1 MKPTVIGIIKDANGI
16 SDIIASM
23 LAYIEI
29 NGSTNANY
37 KDWKFEYDNRMM
49 YDLDTNYTIYD
60 IDKILKSITQ
70 NVFGVNF
77 TIWENN
83 IKKYNIKY
91 VYDIKQNIYI
101 NSDRIDNINQHIIPD
116 NYLNSI
122 CKIKEYF
129 IDTDKNNCVTIK
141 GLCNILET
149 FLNETIEKDFL
160 YKRLFREIERDIKFH
175 PFKVIANIDKDKSN
189 LVTNWIQSSNSF
201 TGEVLQINPFDADEP
216 CSKDNLSSE
225 ECFNLFYRILNYY
238 KQWI

>member
-1 MKPTVIGIIKDANGI
+1 MKPTVIGIIKDANDI

-49 YDLDTNYTIYD
+49 YDLDPNNTIYD

-77 TIWENN
+77 AIWENN

-101 NSDRIDNINQHIIPD
+101 NSDRIDNINQHVIPD

-160 YKRLFREIERDIKFH
+160 YKRLFREIERDIKFY

-201 TGEVLQINPFDADEP
+201 TGEVLQINPFDVDEP
-216 CSKDNLSSE
+216 CKDSLNSE

>member
-37 KDWKFEYDNRMM
+37 KDWKFEYDNRKI
-49 YDLDTNYTIYD
+49 YDLDSNNIIYD
-60 IDKILKSITQ
+60 IEKILKSIAQ

-77 TIWENN
+77 AIWENN
-83 IKKYNIKY
+83 IKKYNINY

-101 NSDRIDNINQHIIPD
+101 NSDKIDNINHHIIPD

-122 CKIKEYF
+122 YKIKECF
-129 IDTDKNNCVTIK
+129 INTDKNNCVTIK

-160 YKRLFREIERDIKFH
+160 YKRIFREIEIDIKFY

-201 TGEVLQINPFDADEP
+201 TGEVLQINTFDTDKL
-216 CSKDNLSSE
+216 CSKDKFNSE
-225 ECFNLFYRILNYY
+225 EYFNLFYRILNYY

>member
-49 YDLDTNYTIYD
+49 YDLDPNYTIYD
-60 IDKILKSITQ
+60 IDKILKSMVQ

-77 TIWENN
+77 AIWENN

-101 NSDRIDNINQHIIPD
+101 NSDRIDNINQHVIPD
-116 NYLNSI
+116 NNLNNI

-160 YKRLFREIERDIKFH
+160 YKRLFREIERDIKFR

-216 CSKDNLSSE
+216 YSKDNLNSE

>member
-49 YDLDTNYTIYD
+49 YDLDPNHTICD
-60 IDKILKSITQ
+60 IDKILKSMVQ

-91 VYDIKQNIYI
+91 VYDIKQNICV
-101 NSDRIDNINQHIIPD
+101 NSDRIDNINQYIIPD

-122 CKIKEYF
+122 YKIKEYF
-129 IDTDKNNCVTIK
+129 IDTNKNNCVTIK

-160 YKRLFREIERDIKFH
+160 YKRLFREIERDIKFY

-189 LVTNWIQSSNSF
+189 FVTNWIQSSNSF

-216 CSKDNLSSE
+216 CSKDNLNSE

>member
-16 SDIIASM
+16 SDIITSM
-23 LAYIEI
+23 LAYIRI

-49 YDLDTNYTIYD
+49 YDLDPNHTICD
-60 IDKILKSITQ
+60 IDKILKSIAQ

-77 TIWENN
+77 AIWENN

-91 VYDIKQNIYI
+91 VYDIKQNIYV

-122 CKIKEYF
+122 YKIKEYF
-129 IDTDKNNCVTIK
+129 IDTNKNNCVTIK

-160 YKRLFREIERDIKFH
+160 YKRLFREIERNIKFY

-189 LVTNWIQSSNSF
+189 IVTNWIQSSNSF
-201 TGEVLQINPFDADEP
+201 TGEVLQINPFDVDEP
-216 CSKDNLSSE
+216 CKDSLNSE

>member
-16 SDIIASM
+16 SDIIASI

-37 KDWKFEYDNRMM
+37 KDWKFEYDNHMM
-49 YDLDTNYTIYD
+49 YDLDPNYTIYD
-60 IDKILKSITQ
+60 IDKILKSIAQ

-77 TIWENN
+77 AIWENN

-101 NSDRIDNINQHIIPD
+101 NSDRIDNINQHVIPD

-160 YKRLFREIERDIKFH
+160 YKRLFREIERDIKFY

-201 TGEVLQINPFDADEP
+201 TGEVLQINPFDVDEP
-216 CSKDNLSSE
+216 CKDSLNSE

>member
-16 SDIIASM
+16 SDIITSM

-49 YDLDTNYTIYD
+49 YDLDPNYTIYD
-60 IDKILKSITQ
+60 IDKILKSMVQ

-91 VYDIKQNIYI
+91 VYDIKQNIYV

-122 CKIKEYF
+122 YKIKEYF
-129 IDTDKNNCVTIK
+129 IDTNKNNCVTIK
-141 GLCNILET
+141 GLCNILKT

-160 YKRLFREIERDIKFH
+160 YKRLFREIERNIKFY

-189 LVTNWIQSSNSF
+189 IVTNWIQSSNSF
-201 TGEVLQINPFDADEP
+201 TGEVLQINPFDVDEP
-216 CSKDNLSSE
+216 CKDSLNSE

>member
-49 YDLDTNYTIYD
+49 YDLDPNYTIYD
-60 IDKILKSITQ
+60 IDKILKSMVQ

-91 VYDIKQNIYI
+91 VYDIKQNICV

-122 CKIKEYF
+122 YKIKEYF
-129 IDTDKNNCVTIK
+129 IDTNKNNCVTIK

-160 YKRLFREIERDIKFH
+160 YKRLFREIERDIKFY

-201 TGEVLQINPFDADEP
+201 TGEVLQINPFDVDEP
-216 CSKDNLSSE
+216 CKDSLNSE

>member
-29 NGSTNANY
+29 DGSTNANY

-49 YDLDTNYTIYD
+49 YDLYPNHIICD
-60 IDKILKSITQ
+60 IDKILKSIAQ

-91 VYDIKQNIYI
+91 VYDIKQNICV
-101 NSDRIDNINQHIIPD
+101 NSDRIDNINQHVIPD

-149 FLNETIEKDFL
+149 FLNETIEKNFL

-175 PFKVIANIDKDKSN
+175 SFKVIANIDKDKSN

-216 CSKDNLSSE
+216 YSKDNLNSE

>member
-37 KDWKFEYDNRMM
+37 KDWKFEYDNHMM
-49 YDLDTNYTIYD
+49 YDLDPNHTICD

-77 TIWENN
+77 AIWENN

-91 VYDIKQNIYI
+91 VYDIKQNICI
-101 NSDRIDNINQHIIPD
+101 NSDRIDNINQHVIPD
-116 NYLNSI
+116 NYLNNI
-122 CKIKEYF
+122 YKIKEYF

-189 LVTNWIQSSNSF
+189 LVTNWIQNSNSF
-201 TGEVLQINPFDADEP
+201 TGDVLQINPFDVDEP
-216 CSKDNLSSE
+216 CKDSLNNE

>member
-49 YDLDTNYTIYD
+49 YDLDPNHTICD

-77 TIWENN
+77 AIWENN
-83 IKKYNIKY
+83 IKKYNINY
-91 VYDIKQNIYI
+91 VYDVKQNICV

-122 CKIKEYF
+122 CKIKECF
-129 IDTDKNNCVTIK
+129 INTDKNNCVTIK

-160 YKRLFREIERDIKFH
+160 YKRLFREIERDIKFY
-175 PFKVIANIDKDKSN
+175 PFKVIANIDKDKNN

-216 CSKDNLSSE
+216 CSKDNLNSE
-225 ECFNLFYRILNYY
+225 EYFNLFYRILNYY

>member
-23 LAYIEI
+23 LGYIEI

-49 YDLDTNYTIYD
+49 YDLDPNHTICD
-60 IDKILKSITQ
+60 IEKILKSLAQ

-91 VYDIKQNIYI
+91 VYDIKQNICV
-101 NSDRIDNINQHIIPD
+101 NSDIIDNINQHIIPD

-129 IDTDKNNCVTIK
+129 INTDKNNCVTIK
-141 GLCNILET
+141 GLCNIIET

-175 PFKVIANIDKDKSN
+175 PFKVITNIDKNKNN
-189 LVTNWIQSSNSF
+189 LVINWIQNANSF
-201 TGEVLQINPFDADEP
+201 TGDVLQINSFDTDE
-216 CSKDNLSSE
+216 SYNKYNFNSE
-225 ECFNLFYRILNYY
+225 ECFNLFYKILNYY

>member
-1 MKPTVIGIIKDANGI
+1 MKSTVIGIIKDANGI

-49 YDLDTNYTIYD
+49 HDLDPNHTICD
-60 IDKILKSITQ
+60 IDKILKSIAQ

-83 IKKYNIKY
+83 IKKYNINY
-91 VYDIKQNIYI
+91 VYDIKQNICI

-122 CKIKEYF
+122 YKIKEYF

-149 FLNETIEKDFL
+149 FLNETIERDFL

-175 PFKVIANIDKDKSN
+175 HFKVIANIDKNKSN

-201 TGEVLQINPFDADEP
+201 TGEVLQINPFDADESY
-216 CSKDNLSSE
+216 SKDNLNSE

>member
-37 KDWKFEYDNRMM
+37 KDWKFEYDNRKI
-49 YDLDTNYTIYD
+49 YDLDSNHTIYD
-60 IDKILKSITQ
+60 IEKILKSITQ
-70 NVFGVNF
+70 NVFEVNF
-77 TIWENN
+77 TSWENN
-83 IKKYNIKY
+83 IKKYNINY

-101 NSDRIDNINQHIIPD
+101 NSDRIDNINHHIIPD

-122 CKIKEYF
+122 YKIKECF
-129 IDTDKNNCVTIK
+129 INTDKNNCVTIK

-160 YKRLFREIERDIKFH
+160 YKRLFREIEIDIKFY

-201 TGEVLQINPFDADEP
+201 TGEVLQINTFDTDKL
-216 CSKDNLSSE
+216 CSKDKLNSE

>member
-1 MKPTVIGIIKDANGI
+1 MFNIITNVKNRTVIENISLDELINQLKNPSIIHKKIVDKARVLGKN
-16 SDIIASM
+16 S
-23 LAYIEI
+23 L
-29 NGSTNANY
+29 
-37 KDWKFEYDNRMM
+37 EYD
-49 YDLDTNYTIYD
+49 
-60 IDKILKSITQ
+60 
-70 NVFGVNF
+70 
-77 TIWENN
+77 N

-91 VYDIKQNIYI
+91 VYDIKQNICV
-101 NSDRIDNINQHIIPD
+101 NSDIIDNINQHIIPD

-129 IDTDKNNCVTIK
+129 VNTDKNNCVTIK

-201 TGEVLQINPFDADEP
+201 TGEVLQINPFDTNE
-216 CSKDNLSSE
+216 SYNKDNLCSE
-225 ECFNLFYRILNYY
+225 ECFNLFYKILNYY

>member
-49 YDLDTNYTIYD
+49 YDLDPNYTIYD
-60 IDKILKSITQ
+60 IDKILKSMVQ

-91 VYDIKQNIYI
+91 VYDIKQNICV

-122 CKIKEYF
+122 CKIKECF
-129 IDTDKNNCVTIK
+129 INTDKNNCVTIK

-160 YKRLFREIERDIKFH
+160 YKRLFREIERDIKFY

-189 LVTNWIQSSNSF
+189 IVTNWIQSSNSF
-201 TGEVLQINPFDADEP
+201 TGEVLQINPFDVDEP
-216 CSKDNLSSE
+216 CKDSLNSE

>member
-23 LAYIEI
+23 LFYIEI

-49 YDLDTNYTIYD
+49 YDLDPNHTICD
-60 IDKILKSITQ
+60 IDKILKSIAQ

-83 IKKYNIKY
+83 IKKYNINY
-91 VYDIKQNIYI
+91 VYDVKQNICV
-101 NSDRIDNINQHIIPD
+101 NSDRIDNINQHVIPD
-116 NYLNSI
+116 NNLNNI

-160 YKRLFREIERDIKFH
+160 YKRLFREIERDIKFY
-175 PFKVIANIDKDKSN
+175 PFKVIANIDKNKSN

-216 CSKDNLSSE
+216 CSKDNLNSE

>member
-37 KDWKFEYDNRMM
+37 KDWKFEYDNRMI
-49 YDLDTNYTIYD
+49 YDLDSNHTICD
-60 IDKILKSITQ
+60 IEKILKSIAQ

-77 TIWENN
+77 TIWKNN
-83 IKKYNIKY
+83 IKKYNINY
-91 VYDIKQNIYI
+91 VYDIKQNIFI
-101 NSDRIDNINQHIIPD
+101 NSDRIDNINHHIIPD

-122 CKIKEYF
+122 YKIKECF
-129 IDTDKNNCVTIK
+129 INTDKNNCVTIK
-141 GLCNILET
+141 GLCNIIET

-160 YKRLFREIERDIKFH
+160 YKRLFREIEIDIKFR
-175 PFKVIANIDKDKSN
+175 PFKIIANIDKDKSN

-201 TGEVLQINPFDADEP
+201 TGEVLQINPFDADEL
-216 CSKDNLSSE
+216 CKDSLNSE

>member
-37 KDWKFEYDNRMM
+37 KDWKFEYDNRMI
-49 YDLDTNYTIYD
+49 YDLYPNYTIYD
-60 IDKILKSITQ
+60 IDKILKVMVQ
-70 NVFGVNF
+70 NVFGINF

-91 VYDIKQNIYI
+91 VYDIKQNIFI
-101 NSDRIDNINQHIIPD
+101 NSDRIDNINQHVIPD

-160 YKRLFREIERDIKFH
+160 YKRLFREIKRDIKFH
-175 PFKVIANIDKDKSN
+175 SFKVIANIDKDKSN

-216 CSKDNLSSE
+216 CSKDNLNSE

>member
-1 MKPTVIGIIKDANGI
+1 MKSTVIGIIKDANGI
-16 SDIIASM
+16 SDIVASM
-23 LAYIEI
+23 LAYIII
-29 NGSTNANY
+29 NGSTNVNY

-49 YDLDTNYTIYD
+49 YDLDPNHTICD
-60 IDKILKSITQ
+60 IDKILKSLAQ

-91 VYDIKQNIYI
+91 VYDIKQNICV
-101 NSDRIDNINQHIIPD
+101 NSDIIDNINQHIVPD
-116 NYLNSI
+116 NDLNSI

-129 IDTDKNNCVTIK
+129 INTNKNNCVTIK

-175 PFKVIANIDKDKSN
+175 PFKVIVNIDKNKSN

-201 TGEVLQINPFDADEP
+201 TGDVLQINPFDIDEP
-216 CSKDNLSSE
+216 YSKDNLNNE

>member
-1 MKPTVIGIIKDANGI
+1 MKPTVIGIIKDANCI

-37 KDWKFEYDNRMM
+37 KDWKFEYDNRNI
-49 YDLDTNYTIYD
+49 YDLDSNHTVYD
-60 IDKILKSITQ
+60 IEKILKSIAQ

-77 TIWENN
+77 TSWENS
-83 IKKYNIKY
+83 IKKYNINY
-91 VYDIKQNIYI
+91 VYDIKQNICI
-101 NSDRIDNINQHIIPD
+101 NSDRIDNINHHIIPD

-122 CKIKEYF
+122 YKIKECF
-129 IDTDKNNCVTIK
+129 INTDKNNCVTIK

-160 YKRLFREIERDIKFH
+160 YKRLFREIEIDIKFY

-201 TGEVLQINPFDADEP
+201 TGEVLQINTFDTDKL
-216 CSKDNLSSE
+216 CSKDKLNSE

>member
-23 LAYIEI
+23 LAYIKI
-29 NGSTNANY
+29 NGSTNASY

-49 YDLDTNYTIYD
+49 YDLDPNHTICD
-60 IDKILKSITQ
+60 IEKILKSLAQ

-91 VYDIKQNIYI
+91 VYDIKQNICI
-101 NSDRIDNINQHIIPD
+101 NSDIIDNINQHIIPD
-116 NYLNSI
+116 DYLNSI

-129 IDTDKNNCVTIK
+129 INTDKNNCVTIK
-141 GLCNILET
+141 GLCNIIET

-175 PFKVIANIDKDKSN
+175 PFKVITNIDKDKSN

-201 TGEVLQINPFDADEP
+201 TGDVLQINPFDTDE
-216 CSKDNLSSE
+216 SYDKDNLNSE
-225 ECFNLFYRILNYY
+225 ECFNLFYKILNYY

>member
-1 MKPTVIGIIKDANGI
+1 MKQTVIGIIKDANGI

-23 LAYIEI
+23 LAYIET

-37 KDWKFEYDNRMM
+37 KNWKFEYDNRMM
-49 YDLDTNYTIYD
+49 YDLDPNHTICD

-77 TIWENN
+77 AIWENN
-83 IKKYNIKY
+83 IKKYNINY
-91 VYDIKQNIYI
+91 VYDVKQNICV

-116 NYLNSI
+116 NNLNNI

-160 YKRLFREIERDIKFH
+160 YKKLFREIERDIKFY

-189 LVTNWIQSSNSF
+189 LVINWIQSSNSF
-201 TGEVLQINPFDADEP
+201 TGEVLQINPFDIDEP
-216 CSKDNLSSE
+216 CSKDNLNSE

>member
-49 YDLDTNYTIYD
+49 YDLDPNYTIYD
-60 IDKILKSITQ
+60 IDKILKSMVQ

-77 TIWENN
+77 AIWENN

-101 NSDRIDNINQHIIPD
+101 NSDRIDNINQHVIPD

-122 CKIKEYF
+122 YKIKEYF

-149 FLNETIEKDFL
+149 FLNETIEKDFI
-160 YKRLFREIERDIKFH
+160 YKRLFREIERDIKFR

-201 TGEVLQINPFDADEP
+201 TGEVLQINPFDVDEP
-216 CSKDNLSSE
+216 CKDSLNTE

>member
-1 MKPTVIGIIKDANGI
+1 MKPTVIGIVKDANGI

-37 KDWKFEYDNRMM
+37 KDWKFEYDNRMV
-49 YDLDTNYTIYD
+49 YDLDPNHTICD
-60 IDKILKSITQ
+60 IDKILKSIVQ

-77 TIWENN
+77 AIWENN

-91 VYDIKQNIYI
+91 VYDIKQNICI
-101 NSDRIDNINQHIIPD
+101 NSDRIDNINQYVIPD

-160 YKRLFREIERDIKFH
+160 YKRLFREIERDIKFY

-189 LVTNWIQSSNSF
+189 IVTNWIQSSNSF
-201 TGEVLQINPFDADEP
+201 TGEVLQINPFDVDEP
-216 CSKDNLSSE
+216 CKDSLNSE

>member
-16 SDIIASM
+16 NDIIASM

-37 KDWKFEYDNRMM
+37 KDWKFEYDNRNI
-49 YDLDTNYTIYD
+49 YDLDSNHTVYD
-60 IDKILKSITQ
+60 IEKILKSISQ
-70 NVFGVNF
+70 NDFGVNF

-83 IKKYNIKY
+83 IKKYNINY

-101 NSDRIDNINQHIIPD
+101 NSDRIDNINHHIIPD

-122 CKIKEYF
+122 YKIKECF
-129 IDTDKNNCVTIK
+129 INTDKNNCVTIK

-160 YKRLFREIERDIKFH
+160 YKRLFREIEIDIKFY

-201 TGEVLQINPFDADEP
+201 TGEVLQINTFDTDKL
-216 CSKDNLSSE
+216 CSKDKLNSE
-225 ECFNLFYRILNYY
+225 EYFNLFYRILNYY

>member
-49 YDLDTNYTIYD
+49 YDLDLNHIICD
-60 IDKILKSITQ
+60 IDKILKLIAQ

-77 TIWENN
+77 AIWKNN

-91 VYDIKQNIYI
+91 VYDIKQNICV

-116 NYLNSI
+116 NNLNNI

-189 LVTNWIQSSNSF
+189 LVINWIQSSNSF
-201 TGEVLQINPFDADEP
+201 TGEVLQINPFDIDEP
-216 CSKDNLSSE
+216 CSKDNFNSE
-225 ECFNLFYRILNYY
+225 EYFNLFYRILNYY

>member
-1 MKPTVIGIIKDANGI
+1 MKPTVIGLIKDDNGI
-16 SDIIASM
+16 SNVIASM

-49 YDLDTNYTIYD
+49 YDSDLNHTIYD
-60 IDKILKSITQ
+60 IEKILKSIAQ

-91 VYDIKQNIYI
+91 VYDIKQNICV
-101 NSDRIDNINQHIIPD
+101 NSDIIDNINQHIIPD

-129 IDTDKNNCVTIK
+129 INTNKNNCVTIK
-141 GLCNILET
+141 GLCNIIET

-175 PFKVIANIDKDKSN
+175 PFKVITNIDKDKSN
-189 LVTNWIQSSNSF
+189 LVTNWIQNANSF
-201 TGEVLQINPFDADEP
+201 TGEVLQINPFDTNE
-216 CSKDNLSSE
+216 SYNKDNLNSE
-225 ECFNLFYRILNYY
+225 ECFNLFYKILNYY

>member
-29 NGSTNANY
+29 NGSTNVNY

-49 YDLDTNYTIYD
+49 YDLDPNYTIYD
-60 IDKILKSITQ
+60 IDKILKSIVQ

-101 NSDRIDNINQHIIPD
+101 NSDRIDNINQHVIPD

-160 YKRLFREIERDIKFH
+160 YKKLFREIERDIKFY

-189 LVTNWIQSSNSF
+189 IVTNWIQNSNSF
-201 TGEVLQINPFDADEP
+201 TGDVLQINPFDVDEP
-216 CSKDNLSSE
+216 CKDSLNSE

>member
-49 YDLDTNYTIYD
+49 YDLDPNNTIYD

-77 TIWENN
+77 AIWENN

-101 NSDRIDNINQHIIPD
+101 NFDRIDNINQHVIPD

-160 YKRLFREIERDIKFH
+160 YKRLFREIERDIKFY

-201 TGEVLQINPFDADEP
+201 TGEVLQINPFDVDEP
-216 CSKDNLSSE
+216 CKDSLNSE

>member
-1 MKPTVIGIIKDANGI
+1 MKPTIIGIIKDANGI

-23 LAYIEI
+23 LAYIRI

-49 YDLDTNYTIYD
+49 YDLDPNHTICD
-60 IDKILKSITQ
+60 IDKILKSIAQ

-77 TIWENN
+77 AIWENN
-83 IKKYNIKY
+83 IKKYNINY
-91 VYDIKQNIYI
+91 VYDIKQNICI

-141 GLCNILET
+141 GLCNIIET

-160 YKRLFREIERDIKFH
+160 YKRLFCEIERDIKFY

-201 TGEVLQINPFDADEP
+201 TGEVLQINTFDTDEP
-216 CSKDNLSSE
+216 CNKNNINSE